1 LAVLCG
7 ISFKEKNQPPLM
19 HLMKTKKKK
28 RAFAATDTLWK
39 LVEEAAKT
47 ADMSINEWLTTA
59 ITTQLK
65 DGVHG
70 EGLGKDQVDS
80 VKELA
85 EAEALNTFSDSLTK
99 AIEKTDYIFKVDRE
113 RLEKSLKLAK
123 ALNDKSSK

>member
-1 LAVLCG
+1 VAFLL
-7 ISFKEKNQPPLM
+7 KKKNQSPLM

-99 AIEKTDYIFKVDRE
+99 AIEKTDYIFKVNRE

-123 ALNDKSSK
+123 ALNDKNSK

>member
-1 LAVLCG
+1 
-7 ISFKEKNQPPLM
+7 M

-99 AIEKTDYIFKVDRE
+99 AIEKTDYIFKVNRE

-123 ALNDKSSK
+123 ALNDKNSK

>member
-1 LAVLCG
+1 VVFLL
-7 ISFKEKNQPPLM
+7 KKKNQPPLM

-59 ITTQLK
+59 VTTQLK
-65 DGVHG
+65 EGVHG

-99 AIEKTDYIFKVDRE
+99 AIEKTDYIFKVNRE

-123 ALNDKSSK
+123 ALNNKNSK